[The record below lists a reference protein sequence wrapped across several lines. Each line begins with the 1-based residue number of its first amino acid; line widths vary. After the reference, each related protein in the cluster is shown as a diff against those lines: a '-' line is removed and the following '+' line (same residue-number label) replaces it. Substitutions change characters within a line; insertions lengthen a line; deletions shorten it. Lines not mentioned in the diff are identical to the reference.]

1 MRKMLPILLLTIIL
15 PFLTSCDGHRI
26 MNIELGRFP
35 INIVYYLN
43 EADYVDLTG
52 ATVIMELRDGRV
64 FDYQIDDANAERRIV
79 ITDNID
85 FSTPGVYEVT
95 IRWTFNDDLVGRI
108 PIQIIE
114 REAGHETVDDG

>member
-1 MRKMLPILLLTIIL
+1 MVVG
-15 PFLTSCDGHRI
+15 CDTGLEI
-26 MNIELGRFP
+26 VNIELGRFP
-35 INIVYYLN
+35 TNIVYYVS

-52 ATVIMELRDGRV
+52 ATFLVEVRDGDVIEHDIYSNRG
-64 FDYQIDDANAERRIV
+64 ERLLV
-79 ITDNID
+79 ITDNVD

-95 IRWTFNDDLVGRI
+95 VRWTFNDDLVGRI